1 MEPSDV
7 VKAQWTKWTIFPLG
21 SKTETVELEPDSV
34 SFKKCQS
41 TQPPTMYDISAWKKF
56 TVQYSEKNMNTVEL
70 KERECVNEGE

>member
-21 SKTETVELEPDSV
+21 SKTETEELEKDSV

-41 TQPPTMYDISAWKKF
+41 TQPPTIYDISAWKKF
-56 TVQYSEKNMNTVEL
+56 TVQYSEKNMKTVWRIE
-70 KERECVNEGE
+70 KICVWV

>member
-21 SKTETVELEPDSV
+21 SKTETEELELDSV

-41 TQPPTMYDISAWKKF
+41 TQPPTIYDIRAWKKF
-56 TVQYSEKNMNTVEL
+56 TVQYSEKNMKTVWRIE
-70 KERECVNEGE
+70 KICVWV